1 MNRDLIERKF
11 EAMGARVRFQDLAAM
26 NRSRFLRDL
35 NENIVVDVLRD
46 KKGEFFNI
54 AISGSIDLIVPDVQ
68 PADRHLLL
76 MARVPTVAETGT
88 RTVKLLCGH
97 DEREWFAA
105 QVPGGGV
112 SNVDTAKESIKPP
125 LAAQSQKRHRV
136 KARDRHRRKNKGFIR
151 QGEWFFIPSP
161 GLNPDPARITRR
173 EPIVLAGTRAGSKPH
188 VAEEAL
194 REGGEVVFV
203 HPRYA
208 RRGLTEA
215 ARERLFQRK
224 PQAARAGN
232 WQTMRRNPQLFV
244 RGSVRHP
251 DHKTIRLN
259 GWHRVALN
267 LEERGRSVAFL
278 D

>member
-35 NENIVVDVLRD
+35 NENIVVDVLR
-46 KKGEFFNI
+46 
-54 AISGSIDLIVPDVQ
+54 
-68 PADRHLLL
+68 
-76 MARVPTVAETGT
+76 
-88 RTVKLLCGH
+88 
-97 DEREWFAA
+97 
-105 QVPGGGV
+105 
-112 SNVDTAKESIKPP
+112 
-125 LAAQSQKRHRV
+125 
-136 KARDRHRRKNKGFIR
+136 
-151 QGEWFFIPSP
+151 
-161 GLNPDPARITRR
+161 
-173 EPIVLAGTRAGSKPH
+173 
-188 VAEEAL
+188 
-194 REGGEVVFV
+194 EGGEVVFV

-224 PQAARAGN
+224 PQAARAGSR
-232 WQTMRRNPQLFV
+232 QIMRRNPQLFV